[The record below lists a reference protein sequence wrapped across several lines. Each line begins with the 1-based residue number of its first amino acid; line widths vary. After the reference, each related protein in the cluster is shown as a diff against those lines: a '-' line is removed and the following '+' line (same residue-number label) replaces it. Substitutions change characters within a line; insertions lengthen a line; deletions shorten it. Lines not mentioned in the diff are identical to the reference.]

1 MSGLSSQVVYCIE
14 LGWSNT
20 AIHAYTGV
28 SVARIEKIRKE
39 VSKRNESLDSL

>member
-1 MSGLSSQVVYCIE
+1 MSGLSSQVAYCVE
-14 LGWSNT
+14 LGWPNA

-39 VSKRNESLDSL
+39 ATPE